1 VKSTPISAMV
11 WVLLAGFF
19 GSFGAAFLKA
29 GAGKITDLKSAILN
43 WRLAAGIV
51 TYLISSVFFVRGVNE
66 GELSVLYPLVA
77 VGYGW
82 TMVWSKLFFHE
93 SFTKAKFIGMALVV
107 VGLGLLGYGASIR

>member
-1 VKSTPISAMV
+1 VKTSVAAMA

-29 GAGKITDLKSAILN
+29 GAGKLGGDLKSILTN
-43 WRLAAGIV
+43 WRLAAGIGA
-51 TYLISSVFFVRGVNE
+51 YLVSSVFFVKGVNE

-93 SFTKAKFIGMALVV
+93 SLTPAKFTG
-107 VGLGLLGYGASIR
+107 VGLVLAGLTLLGYGASLR